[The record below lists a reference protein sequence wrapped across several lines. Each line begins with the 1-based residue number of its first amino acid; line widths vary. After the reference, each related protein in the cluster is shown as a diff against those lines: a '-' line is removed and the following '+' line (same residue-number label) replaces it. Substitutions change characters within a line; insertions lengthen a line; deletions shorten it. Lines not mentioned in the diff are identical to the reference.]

1 MEKNKRQEKLFRD
14 VYGVLINT
22 ELELNDKEK
31 VVMGLRAVAQ
41 FGRRQKVK
49 LSEVSIKDLMRYIIK
64 DDFENQEDF
73 EKALAE
79 GKR

>member
-1 MEKNKRQEKLFRD
+1 MEKNKKQEKLFREI
-14 VYGVLINT
+14 YGVLINT
-22 ELELNDKEK
+22 EIELTDKEM
-31 VVMGLRAVAQ
+31 VVLGLKAVAQ

-49 LSEVSIKDLMRYIIK
+49 LSELSIKDLVRYIIK
-64 DDFENQEDF
+64 DDFESQEVF